1 MIWYN
6 TDRFDWEL
14 GFLQNPN
21 WMHIWSTSFGHL
33 FAESQCLNYANSPAL
48 GPYNIPPQSKV
59 WVTAADNLKKS
70 FGEAPWL
77 KISKNECSDDS
88 VSKDISIKGDKYD
101 LSLLLQILI

>member
-59 WVTAADNLKKS
+59 WVTAADADNLKKS
-70 FGEAPWL
+70 FWGGPTVE
-77 KISKNECSDDS
+77 N
-88 VSKDISIKGDKYD
+88 
-101 LSLLLQILI
+101 Q